1 MLPCPSS
8 IPAARWLPLDL
19 AKHEPLNSSP
29 KSINNVHSIKPP
41 PPSSS
46 CCTSMGTFTGSLL
59 RKPPTVRH
67 THLSRRTPRY
77 KKGNNFYGVYV
88 TMTLTPPF
96 EPRFFRVVYSA
107 RNPRAK
113 FSHVVGGGGLRM
125 PWEMSIKSP
134 PSQRL
139 CSRGRGLKQSAH
151 FFFSNSR

>member
-1 MLPCPSS
+1 MSTPLNRPHH
-8 IPAARWLPLDL
+8 PAAHRCGDIYGVTSAEAANRSAHAPHGPL
-19 AKHEPLNSSP
+19 
-29 KSINNVHSIKPP
+29 
-41 PPSSS
+41 
-46 CCTSMGTFTGSLL
+46 
-59 RKPPTVRH
+59 
-67 THLSRRTPRY
+67 RY

-88 TMTLTPPF
+88 TMTLTSPGSNPDSSGWC
-96 EPRFFRVVYSA
+96 SA

-151 FFFSNSR
+151 FFFQHQVIAL